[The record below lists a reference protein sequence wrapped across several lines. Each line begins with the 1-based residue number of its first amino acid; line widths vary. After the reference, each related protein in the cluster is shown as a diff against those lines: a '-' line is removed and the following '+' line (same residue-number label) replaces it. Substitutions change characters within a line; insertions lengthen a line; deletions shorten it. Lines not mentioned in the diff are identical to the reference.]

1 VQGIQCLSITQ
12 AHGLKMYDLPLPHN
26 DPFDRLLIAQALV
39 EQMVVLTSDHAFKK
53 YPVELVGCGR

>member
-1 VQGIQCLSITQ
+1 
-12 AHGLKMYDLPLPHN
+12 MYDLPLPHN